1 MTEARG
7 LVEQASPW
15 PAAHLLNDAHTH
27 IGMAADARPGGEA
40 EALVQAMD
48 NAGVSRAAVITPST
62 VNGDNSAT
70 FDALRAFPSR
80 FVAIALV
87 DWTGPEP
94 LRAAAD
100 AIAAGA
106 RGIRF
111 NLVSEAAPELLL
123 HDALDPFWG
132 LFAERGTVA
141 LFHAHPR
148 QLALVGRLAQRHPRL
163 TILVDHLGRP
173 DVAAGPESDDFAAL
187 LQLASSPNVS
197 VKTPNSSFFS
207 AVPPPHVDLA
217 PFLEAALRD
226 FGAARVLWG
235 SDWPVCTLEEPYSA
249 AISPTDV
256 ALASA
261 TQAERDAV
269 FGGNFDRIFNYQN

>member
-1 MTEARG
+1 
-7 LVEQASPW
+7 
-15 PAAHLLNDAHTH
+15 
-27 IGMAADARPGGEA
+27 MAADVRPGSEA

-48 NAGVSRAAVITPST
+48 DAGVGRAAIITPST

-87 DWTGPEP
+87 NWAGPEP
-94 LRAAAD
+94 LRAADD

-106 RGIRF
+106 SGIRF
-111 NLVSEAAPELLL
+111 NLVSEPASELLL
-123 HDALDPFWG
+123 DGALDRFWC
-132 LFAERGTVA
+132 LLAEHGTVV
-141 LFHAHPR
+141 LFHAHPH

-173 DVAAGPESDDFAAL
+173 DVAAGPESEDFAAL
-187 LQLASSPNVS
+187 LRLASSPNVS

-207 AVPPPHVDLA
+207 AAPPPHVDLV
-217 PFLEAALRD
+217 PFLEAALRN

-235 SDWPVCTLEEPYSA
+235 SDWPVCTLGELYSA

-269 FGGNFDRIFNYQN
+269 FGGNFNRIFSYQN